1 MAGLL
6 SLVPRYLPRFGMA
19 PEWTKAMRPL
29 VLVFT
34 GITFLV
40 TIIFQ
45 ADVDAQGGAYATG
58 VLVLVSSAALAVTLA
73 AHRSGRWWQAYLL
86 ITLVF
91 AYTTAQNIHERP
103 EGIRIAA
110 IFIASIIVM
119 SLVSRVLRSTEL
131 RIQGID
137 ADEAAELFIDQAAT
151 TGQVRVIAN
160 RPGVGDV
167 AEYAAKIRE
176 ARDTHQLKPWEPV
189 LFVVV
194 ATSDASE
201 FSNVLKVRGVEI
213 GPFRVLR
220 CLSAAVPNAIAG
232 LLLHIRD
239 RTGKVPHAYF
249 GWTEG
254 NPIAYLLKF
263 LAFGEGDVAPVSREV
278 LRQTEP
284 DPERRPRIHLG

>member
-1 MAGLL
+1 M
-6 SLVPRYLPRFGMA
+6 
-19 PEWTKAMRPL
+19 
-29 VLVFT
+29 
-34 GITFLV
+34 
-40 TIIFQ
+40 FQ
-45 ADVDAQGGAYATG
+45 ADVEAQGGAYATG
-58 VLVLVSSAALAVTLA
+58 VLVLMTSAALAVTLA
-73 AHRSGRWWQAYLL
+73 AYRSKQFWQAYLV

-91 AYTTAQNIHERP
+91 TYTTTENILQRP
-103 EGIRIAA
+103 EGLRIATF
-110 IFIASIIVM
+110 FIISIIVT

-131 RIQGID
+131 RIQGVD
-137 ADEAAELFIDQAAT
+137 TDEAATLFIDQAAT

-160 RPGVGDV
+160 RPGAGDV

-189 LFVVV
+189 LFVEV
-194 ATSDASE
+194 ATSDASD
-201 FSNVLKVRGVEI
+201 FSNVLNVRGVEI

-220 CLSAAVPNAIAG
+220 SHSPAVPNAIAG

-263 LAFGEGDVAPVSREV
+263 LAFGEGDVAPVTREV
-278 LRQTEP
+278 LRQTEA

>member
-6 SLVPRYLPRFGMA
+6 NLVPRYLPRFGMA

-34 GITFLV
+34 SITFLV
-40 TIIFQ
+40 TIVFQ
-45 ADVDAQGGAYATG
+45 ANVEAQGGAYATG
-58 VLVLVSSAALAVTLA
+58 VLVLMSAAALAVTLA
-73 AHRSGRWWQAYLL
+73 SYRARQVWQGYLL
-86 ITLVF
+86 ITLILG
-91 AYTTAQNIHERP
+91 YTTIQNIHERP
-103 EGIRIAA
+103 EGIRIAT
-110 IFIASIIVM
+110 IFIASIIVL

-131 RIQGID
+131 RIQGVD
-137 ADEAAELFIDQAAT
+137 LDEAAALFIDQAAI
-151 TGQVRVIAN
+151 TGNVRVIAN
-160 RPGVGDV
+160 RPGVGDIP
-167 AEYAAKIRE
+167 EYAAKIRE

-189 LFVVV
+189 LFIEV
-194 ATSDASE
+194 ATGDASE
-201 FSNVLKVRGVEI
+201 FSNVLKVAGIEI

-220 CLSAAVPNAIAG
+220 CRSAAVPNAIAG
-232 LLLHIRD
+232 LLLDIRD

-263 LAFGEGDVAPVSREV
+263 LAFGEGDVPPVAREV